1 LTKND
6 IKYYN
11 YVNNHPFDN
20 RKYPQYTFTIN
31 HYTVSLKII
40 TTHPMVTVYR
50 VTAGVK

>member
-1 LTKND
+1 MLTKND

-31 HYTVSLKII
+31 HYTVSLKKN
-40 TTHPMVTVYR
+40 YR
-50 VTAGVK
+50 TSGGNSI